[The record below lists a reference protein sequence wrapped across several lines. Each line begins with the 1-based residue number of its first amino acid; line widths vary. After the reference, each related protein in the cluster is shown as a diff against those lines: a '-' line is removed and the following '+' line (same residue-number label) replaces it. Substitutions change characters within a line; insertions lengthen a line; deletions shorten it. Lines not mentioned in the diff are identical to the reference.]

1 MRGTYACAQIYI
13 SRAGDS
19 RLLLV
24 HEDWYLSEHNTGYI
38 FMGPP
43 WGSNGTP
50 RVERQGGEIKKK
62 SANLRV
68 REEDRERGSEKEGHE
83 GARVEKKKNRDLV

>member
-1 MRGTYACAQIYI
+1 MQIECMYVCCCVCCGCACVRVQIYI
-13 SRAGDS
+13 SQAGDS

-43 WGSNGTP
+43 WGSNGTL
-50 RVERQGGEIKKK
+50 RVERQGGEIKK
-62 SANLRV
+62 SASLR
-68 REEDRERGSEKEGHE
+68 
-83 GARVEKKKNRDLV
+83 A

>member
-1 MRGTYACAQIYI
+1 MQIVHIRARARVCVCVQIYI

-43 WGSNGTP
+43 WGSNGTL

-62 SANLRV
+62 
-68 REEDRERGSEKEGHE
+68 RERT
-83 GARVEKKKNRDLV
+83 

>member
-1 MRGTYACAQIYI
+1 M
-13 SRAGDS
+13 
-19 RLLLV
+19 

-43 WGSNGTP
+43 WGSNGTL

-62 SANLRV
+62 RERRV
-68 REEDRERGSEKEGHE
+68 REEKRERGSEREGH
-83 GARVEKKKNRDLV
+83 GR

>member
-1 MRGTYACAQIYI
+1 M
-13 SRAGDS
+13 
-19 RLLLV
+19 

-43 WGSNGTP
+43 WGSNGTL

-62 SANLRV
+62 RERRV
-68 REEDRERGSEKEGHE
+68 REEKRERGSERGGH
-83 GARVEKKKNRDLV
+83 GR

>member
-1 MRGTYACAQIYI
+1 M
-13 SRAGDS
+13 
-19 RLLLV
+19 

-43 WGSNGTP
+43 WGSNGTL

-62 SANLRV
+62 KKRERRV
-68 REEDRERGSEKEGHE
+68 REEKRERGSERGGH
-83 GARVEKKKNRDLV
+83 GR

>member
-1 MRGTYACAQIYI
+1 MQSRGSRTLSRICIEVVDACNTTHISKCVRIVCTYACAQIYI

-43 WGSNGTP
+43 WGSNGTL
-50 RVERQGGEIKKK
+50 RVER
-62 SANLRV
+62 
-68 REEDRERGSEKEGHE
+68 DREVK
-83 GARVEKKKNRDLV
+83 

>member
-1 MRGTYACAQIYI
+1 M
-13 SRAGDS
+13 
-19 RLLLV
+19 

-43 WGSNGTP
+43 WGSNGTL

-62 SANLRV
+62 KKKRERRV
-68 REEDRERGSEKEGHE
+68 REEKRERGSERGGH
-83 GARVEKKKNRDLV
+83 GR

>member
-1 MRGTYACAQIYI
+1 M
-13 SRAGDS
+13 
-19 RLLLV
+19 

-43 WGSNGTP
+43 WGSNGTL

-62 SANLRV
+62 KRERRV
-68 REEDRERGSEKEGHE
+68 REEKRERGSERGGH
-83 GARVEKKKNRDLV
+83 GR